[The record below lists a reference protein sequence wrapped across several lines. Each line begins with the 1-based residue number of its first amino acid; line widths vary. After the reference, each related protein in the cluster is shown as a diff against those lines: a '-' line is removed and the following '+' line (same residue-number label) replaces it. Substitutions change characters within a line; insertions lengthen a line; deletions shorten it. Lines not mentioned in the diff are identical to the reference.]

1 MSKNL
6 SLALRAGEIMLKNG
20 SETYRAQN
28 IINLIL
34 KDKDI
39 IDKNITII
47 GTAIIITVQYADQPP
62 ITMTKSIARRTNN
75 LHKLS
80 FVSKLA
86 LEYNQGKSDLLKLEK
101 ALEAIDISIT
111 YPVWIKVIATSLATA
126 LFTLGY
132 GGTLA
137 GALAIFFITILPAYL
152 IQYFMRQN
160 MPFFLSNILAGAV
173 ISFLSLITFQFYPE
187 MQYDKM
193 ISSVIIILTPGVM
206 AVTAIRDLVN
216 GDFITGASRGID
228 AIILAAGLSIGVGAV
243 LSLYLFISGGVIWK
257 L

>member
-75 LHKLS
+75 LHKL
-80 FVSKLA
+80 
-86 LEYNQGKSDLLKLEK
+86 
-101 ALEAIDISIT
+101 
-111 YPVWIKVIATSLATA
+111 
-126 LFTLGY
+126 
-132 GGTLA
+132 
-137 GALAIFFITILPAYL
+137 
-152 IQYFMRQN
+152 
-160 MPFFLSNILAGAV
+160 
-173 ISFLSLITFQFYPE
+173 
-187 MQYDKM
+187 
-193 ISSVIIILTPGVM
+193 
-206 AVTAIRDLVN
+206 
-216 GDFITGASRGID
+216 
-228 AIILAAGLSIGVGAV
+228 V
-243 LSLYLFISGGVIWK
+243 LSAN
-257 L
+257 

>member
-1 MSKNL
+1 
-6 SLALRAGEIMLKNG
+6 
-20 SETYRAQN
+20 
-28 IINLIL
+28 
-34 KDKDI
+34 
-39 IDKNITII
+39 
-47 GTAIIITVQYADQPP
+47 
-62 ITMTKSIARRTNN
+62 
-75 LHKLS
+75 
-80 FVSKLA
+80 
-86 LEYNQGKSDLLKLEK
+86 
-101 ALEAIDISIT
+101 
-111 YPVWIKVIATSLATA
+111 
-126 LFTLGY
+126 
-132 GGTLA
+132 
-137 GALAIFFITILPAYL
+137 
-152 IQYFMRQN
+152 